1 LSATFHDPSI
11 AIVSPEGEILFA
23 EAIERP
29 LQDKRAL
36 NCPPDGVLRVAD
48 LVEEYC
54 DPDAELIAAVS
65 FSERHSRVQDIVS
78 LIEFGL
84 RSTLGSRVTSYLER
98 SLLPDSWPYPR
109 MHAVRTF
116 MRNSISSAGLGL
128 TGNRSIVNPVQIRRY
143 EHHYTHAAYGC
154 YSSAFSDAACAVVD
168 GWGETGSLDFFSYRA
183 GVLERLQTPIS
194 GSSSLGYF
202 YAIVTALC
210 GFDPMQGEE
219 WKVMGLAPYGQ
230 VDDELYALLK
240 RYCKVDGLRL
250 RPSTSVRER
259 KQLRQALLLR
269 QRPPG
274 SDPIAAANM
283 ARTGQQVF
291 SEVMRELLHNLHR
304 QHISHNLVLTGG
316 CALNSSFNGR
326 ILDETPFE
334 RLHVPSAPGDDGN
347 SVGAAL
353 LAYFE
358 DHPQRRRPRKLL
370 SPYLGTDISQE
381 TRAHL
386 LRFNQ
391 SSRLTQLSHHGVIE
405 RTAKLLA
412 DGKIIGWMQGRAEF
426 GPRSLGHR
434 SILADPRSPNMK
446 DHINGRVKFRE
457 EYRPF
462 APSILHEFGPDYFEN
477 YQLTP
482 YMERTLVFRDEV
494 RSKVPAVVHEDG
506 TGRLQSVLPEL
517 APRFYQLIRA
527 FYDITGVPILLNTSF
542 NIMGK
547 PIIHSIQDAL
557 GMFHTTGLDALVIDD
572 IVIEKDDVAVE
583 KLDAFPFTARKL
595 VAASKEN

>member
-1 LSATFHDPSI
+1 VGLSATFHDPSI
-11 AIVSPEGEILFA
+11 AIVNPEGEVVFA

-36 NCPPDGVLRVAD
+36 NCPPDGILRVAE

-54 DPDAELIAAVS
+54 DPDAELVAAVS
-65 FSERHSRVQDIVS
+65 FSERHSTIQEVMS
-78 LIEFGL
+78 LIELGL
-84 RSTLGSRVTSYLER
+84 RSTVGPRLTSYLEKT
-98 SLLPDSWPYPR
+98 LLPDSWPYPR

-128 TGNRSIVNPVQIRRY
+128 TGSRAIGNPVQIRRY
-143 EHHYTHAAYGC
+143 EHHRTHAAYGC
-154 YSSAFSDAACAVVD
+154 YSSPFADAACAVVD
-168 GWGETGSLDFFSYRA
+168 GWGETGSLDFFSYRN
-183 GVLERLQTPIS
+183 GVLERVPGPIS

-219 WKVMGLAPYGQ
+219 WKVMGLAPYGR
-230 VDDELYALLK
+230 VDDEIYALLK
-240 RYCKVDGLRL
+240 RYCKVDGLQL
-250 RPSTSVRER
+250 RPSTSARER
-259 KQLRQALLLR
+259 KQIRQALLR
-269 QRPPG
+269 KRRAPG
-274 SDPIAAANM
+274 SDPIEAANM
-283 ARTGQQVF
+283 ARTGQQLF
-291 SEVMRELLHNLHR
+291 SEILRELLQNLHR

-316 CALNSSFNGR
+316 CALNSSFNGH
-326 ILDETPFE
+326 IIDQTPFE

-353 LAYFE
+353 LAYYE
-358 DHPQRRRPRKLL
+358 DHPARRSARKLM
-370 SPYLGTDISQE
+370 SPYLGTDIARE

-386 LRFNQ
+386 LRFNG
-391 SSRLTQLSHHGVIE
+391 SPRVSELPDGRAIA
-405 RTAKLLA
+405 RTAQLLSE
-412 DGKIIGWMQGRAEF
+412 GKIIGWMQGRAEF
-426 GPRSLGHR
+426 GPRSLGNR
-434 SILADPRSPNMK
+434 SILADPRSPHMK

-462 APSILHEFGPDYFEN
+462 APSILHEHGPEYFEN

-482 YMERTLVFRDEV
+482 YMERTLLFRNQV
-494 RSKVPAVVHEDG
+494 RDRVPAVVHEDG

-517 APRFYQLIRA
+517 APRFHQLIRA

-547 PIIHSIQDAL
+547 PIIHSIQDAV
-557 GMFHTTGLDALVIDD
+557 GMFYTTGLDALVIDD
-572 IVIEKDDVAVE
+572 IVIEKDEAAVANIDHRPAAG
-583 KLDAFPFTARKL
+583 LALAR
-595 VAASKEN
+595 